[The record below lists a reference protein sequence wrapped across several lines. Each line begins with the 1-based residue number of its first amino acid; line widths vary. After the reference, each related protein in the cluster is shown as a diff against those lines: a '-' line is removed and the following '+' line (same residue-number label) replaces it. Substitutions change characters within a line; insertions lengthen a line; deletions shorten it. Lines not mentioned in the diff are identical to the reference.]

1 MKNYKIGAL
10 DPYKH
15 KMHRGQIDNQPE
27 APMLIPMS
35 DKASDENEL
44 GTSSSEMLVNMSS
57 HTLEEYYLA
66 MAIATLMK
74 IIRDPTLSQH
84 HTMVVQAI
92 TFTFKNL
99 GIKCVS
105 YIPQVKRNSW

>member
-1 MKNYKIGAL
+1 M
-10 DPYKH
+10 D
-15 KMHRGQIDNQPE
+15 RGEVDFQPE
-27 APMLIPMS
+27 APILIAMS
-35 DKASDENEL
+35 DKSSEENEF

-57 HTLEEYYLA
+57 HTLDEYYLA

-105 YIPQVKRNSW
+105 YIPQVSNTSS

>member
-1 MKNYKIGAL
+1 
-10 DPYKH
+10 
-15 KMHRGQIDNQPE
+15 
-27 APMLIPMS
+27 MS
-35 DKASDENEL
+35 DKSAAETEGEFGINAN
-44 GTSSSEMLVNMSS
+44 EMLVNMSS

-84 HTMVVQAI
+84 HTMVVQAV
-92 TFTFKNL
+92 TFTFKSL

-105 YIPQVKRNSW
+105 YIPQVKSERSRNQAVFY

>member
-1 MKNYKIGAL
+1 
-10 DPYKH
+10 
-15 KMHRGQIDNQPE
+15 MHRGQVDYQPE
-27 APMLIPMS
+27 AAMLIAMS
-35 DKASDENEL
+35 DKGDENDF

-92 TFTFKNL
+92 TFTFKSL

-105 YIPQVKRNSW
+105 YIPQVSKIF